1 MTEET
6 HANRFRRIVRL
17 RRGRS
22 QTSEETDSQEP
33 SSSEEAHEQES
44 AASDT
49 SSKSAKASKKRRT
62 SRKIRRYEVPIG
74 TDGSTQT
81 VLRFK
86 PLGFW
91 KMFAAVM
98 LGFFTG
104 LMLFLAA
111 AVLAVIIL
119 GGILWGVVKD
129 RVGDWVVDVANQ
141 VSDELDEA
149 EQSVSNIADRVDQTV
164 ENVGENVDDAVSQAG
179 STASSV
185 VAQASGDSDS
195 SDSS

>member
-22 QTSEETDSQEP
+22 QASEKTGSQEP
-33 SSSEEAHEQES
+33 PSSEEAHEQES
-44 AASDT
+44 SAEA
-49 SSKSAKASKKRRT
+49 AKASKKRRT

-74 TDGSTQT
+74 TDGGTQT

-141 VSDELDEA
+141 VSEELDEA

-185 VAQASGDSDS
+185 VAQASGDSS
-195 SDSS
+195 

>member
-74 TDGSTQT
+74 TDGGTQT

-91 KMFAAVM
+91 KMFAEAKLV
-98 LGFFTG
+98 LDSDDKLAFQTAR
-104 LMLFLAA
+104 LLEDVRRRNARFLYRA
-111 AVLAVIIL
+111 
-119 GGILWGVVKD
+119 
-129 RVGDWVVDVANQ
+129 
-141 VSDELDEA
+141 
-149 EQSVSNIADRVDQTV
+149 
-164 ENVGENVDDAVSQAG
+164 DAVPSG
-179 STASSV
+179 SR
-185 VAQASGDSDS
+185 ASGDNTRRNPLGSRERPSGRLGRGCGES
-195 SDSS
+195 SLRRA

>member
-1 MTEET
+1 MTEEI
-6 HANRFRRIVRL
+6 HANRFRRVVRL
-17 RRGRS
+17 RRVRS
-22 QTSEETDSQEP
+22 QASEEAGNQEP

-44 AASDT
+44 AASDA
-49 SSKSAKASKKRRT
+49 SSKEAQAPKKRKT
-62 SRKIRRYEVPIG
+62 SRKIRRYEVPIDA
-74 TDGSTQT
+74 DGSTQT

-104 LMLFLAA
+104 LLLFLAA
-111 AVLAVIIL
+111 TVLAVIIL

-141 VSDELDEA
+141 VSEELDEA
-149 EQSVSNIADRVDQTV
+149 EESVGNIADRVDQTV
-164 ENVGENVDDAVSQAG
+164 ENIGEQAV
-179 STASSV
+179 STASSLG
-185 VAQASGDSDS
+185 AQATEDSG
-195 SDSS
+195 

>member
-1 MTEET
+1 MTEEI
-6 HANRFRRIVRL
+6 HANRFRRVVRL
-17 RRGRS
+17 RRVRS
-22 QTSEETDSQEP
+22 QASEEAGSQEP

-44 AASDT
+44 AASDA
-49 SSKSAKASKKRRT
+49 SDKAAQVPKKRKT
-62 SRKIRRYEVPIG
+62 SRKIRRYEVPIDTG
-74 TDGSTQT
+74 DGSTQT

-104 LMLFLAA
+104 LLLFLAA
-111 AVLAVIIL
+111 TVLAVIIL

-141 VSDELDEA
+141 VSEELDEA
-149 EQSVSNIADRVDQTV
+149 EESVGNIADRVDQTV
-164 ENVGENVDDAVSQAG
+164 ENIGEQAV
-179 STASSV
+179 STASSLG
-185 VAQASGDSDS
+185 AQATEDSG
-195 SDSS
+195 